1 MIQRTL
7 EGHTDSVFC
16 LSDLGNGC
24 ILSGS
29 ADRTARVWNIDSGT
43 CIRIIEGHSEAV
55 QYSVLL
61 QEESLVCT
69 GSWDKTIR
77 ISNVRTGETLRVFR
91 GHTDK
96 VVHVMQL
103 TDGRI
108 CSSSLD
114 RSIRIWNKDTGVGWT
129 LRTLLPMSITLY
141 LSYIII

>member
-1 MIQRTL
+1 MILRTF

-16 LSDLGNGC
+16 LSDMGDGHL
-24 ILSGS
+24 LSGS
-29 ADRTARVWNIDSGT
+29 ADRTARIWNIETGV
-43 CIRIIEGHSEAV
+43 CERVLQGHGEAV

-61 QEESLVCT
+61 RDQSQVCT

-77 ISNVRTGETLRVFR
+77 IFNVISGETVRVFC

-103 TDGRI
+103 SDGRI

-114 RSIRIWNKDTGVGWT
+114 RSIRIWNKDTGVRRREKT
-129 LRTLLPMSITLY
+129 LI
-141 LSYIII
+141 